1 MLLFTCGK
9 RTGRRSGTSSFAIS
23 VVSFFRWWGFFTPIA
38 VRSSGVLK
46 NILCFHLFFS
56 ILRPFPPSRQIAFKL
71 WEKFPALVSCW
82 TMGQIGRRLSS
93 VLDSSGHQTAIT
105 FHKTARYGNRRAT
118 PHLQLSLCS
127 ICTHPTFC
135 NNNMLHYVHFYKK
148 EIAVLLV
155 LW

>member
-46 NILCFHLFFS
+46 NILCFHLFFQFS
-56 ILRPFPPSRQIAFKL
+56 ALFRHLGKSHLNCGKSFLPSSLVGQWDKLVAVCRQSWTPLVIKRPLLSTKH
-71 WEKFPALVSCW
+71 PA
-82 TMGQIGRRLSS
+82 TATGARRLICNY
-93 VLDSSGHQTAIT
+93 LFARFANIHRFAISMCFIMCIFIT
-105 FHKTARYGNRRAT
+105 
-118 PHLQLSLCS
+118 
-127 ICTHPTFC
+127 
-135 NNNMLHYVHFYKK
+135 K
-148 EIAVLLV
+148 EITVLLV